1 MTLSLDLIICSDNS
15 QNSGKYFTYHYWFII
30 KDIIKDTN
38 EQPDEEVNGVRPR
51 RVPSAGVFVLVG
63 FRMHHSPSI

>member
-1 MTLSLDLIICSDNS
+1 MLYLLL
-15 QNSGKYFTYHYWFII
+15 KLF
-30 KDIIKDTN
+30 IKDTN

-63 FRMHHSPSI
+63 FRMHHPPSI